1 MVAVKVIACRG
12 ISRSRSIW
20 SDIGHGEFCKLHMHT
35 YVLVFVLTELFQ
47 HLLAQSPQSE
57 TVRKDQRSIVTHG
70 DRVRSNKGEKQ
81 TFPRPCFKP
90 LEDPTIVLEV
100 FLDLLRFN

>member
-1 MVAVKVIACRG
+1 
-12 ISRSRSIW
+12 
-20 SDIGHGEFCKLHMHT
+20 MHT